1 MEHDLSNIFIRVDL
15 KNTEINA
22 RSNVIITTKPSSDE
36 NKINFLIDI
45 DVYKQDDNIKC
56 DIWQEFEDLRI
67 FKNEIFF
74 KLISQKTIE
83 LYT

>member
-22 RSNVIITTKPSSDE
+22 RANVIITTKPSSDE